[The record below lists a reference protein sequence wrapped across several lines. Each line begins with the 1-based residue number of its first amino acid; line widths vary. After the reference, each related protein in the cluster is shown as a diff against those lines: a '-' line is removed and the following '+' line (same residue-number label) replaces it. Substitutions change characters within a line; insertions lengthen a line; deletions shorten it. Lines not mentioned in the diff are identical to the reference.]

1 MAMMDTLKTLL
12 YQTIHRNKKPAA
24 QIADEI
30 ALSYSYLCRT
40 GLPTDESGVKFPLEY
55 LVPLMK
61 ATHDYSVLK
70 HLATLTGHLVVKLPR
85 AFADKS
91 DENEAVS
98 AYNELCA
105 AASKHLTAFF
115 RKPTPENL
123 RLTQDAIQRVLEYSV
138 ALSHRVSSYNQM
150 ELPL

>member
-1 MAMMDTLKTLL
+1 MPDTIKTLL
-12 YQTIHRNKKPAA
+12 YQAIHRNKKPAA

-70 HLATLTGHLVVKLPR
+70 HIATLTGHLVVKLPR
-85 AFADKS
+85 GFSDKS

-98 AYNELCA
+98 TYNELCA

-115 RKPTPENL
+115 RKPSPDRL
-123 RLTQDAIQRVLEYSV
+123 RDVQDAIQRVMEYSV
-138 ALSHRVSSYNQM
+138 SLSHRVSSYNQM